1 MTYHYSDNYEKES
14 LGTKDYISSDLDADA
29 KNSWGT
35 DPVIFNAMNK
45 EFDFGLDA
53 AANDQNHKCFLYL
66 TKEDDSLSKNW
77 SEITSRTVWINP
89 PYGKGFIK
97 AFMQKCIEQKEL
109 GVTSVLLVPATLDAQ
124 WLPID
129 QISEIRIV
137 TGGRLSFYH
146 PETNKKI
153 NGNTKGSMFVI
164 FRPSK
169 MPCVVRMVDRNELL
183 ALGTIKTES
192 CFSCSKD
199 FVPDDNNDR
208 AEGWFCNECLV
219 NKG

>member
-1 MTYHYSDNYEKES
+1 MHYDNEIEKE
-14 LGTKDYISSDLDADA
+14 LGTKDYISSDLDADM

-35 DPVIFNAMNK
+35 DPVIFKAMNK
-45 EFDFGLDA
+45 EFNFSLDA
-53 AANDQNHKCFLYL
+53 AANDKNHKVANYL
-66 TKEDDSLSKNW
+66 TKEDDSLNVDW
-77 SEITSRTVWINP
+77 SENIRMYGYTKYDTVWINP

-97 AFMQKCIEQKEL
+97 SFMQKCIKEKAK

-146 PETNKKI
+146 PLTDKKV

-169 MPCVVRMVDRNELL
+169 MPCVIRMVDRNELID
-183 ALGTIKTES
+183 LGTM
-192 CFSCSKD
+192 
-199 FVPDDNNDR
+199 
-208 AEGWFCNECLV
+208 
-219 NKG
+219 